1 MSVNK
6 AFLYFRVN
14 KCPPDGARRPSG
26 TETLAWFFFF
36 FSKFSSI
43 SQTAKQPGNTN
54 VSLQSSLLVFFTL
67 TETELPLKLKKKTKQ
82 TKKKKKKE
90 QVSLIMWS
98 LHWDQTPGPFTKAKE
113 INSSNSNT
121 HFTAGIRSPSFTH
134 KAVTGNTNNLHEQE
148 QLSYSHSS
156 RTGSSKA
163 RHLLSSRI
171 MSLFLSHNT
180 IGLVNPVFPTV
191 KLFIH

>member
-26 TETLAWFFFF
+26 TETLAWFFFPP
-36 FSKFSSI
+36 SKFSSI
-43 SQTAKQPGNTN
+43 SQTAKQPGNKN

-67 TETELPLKLKKKTKQ
+67 TETELPLKLKKKPNKP
-82 TKKKKKKE
+82 KKKKE